1 MYYRENFSS
10 FAVTES
16 QMGNASTV
24 SSNMR
29 EATNEAR
36 ETARDMG
43 RAAGAASG
51 DLQKDLQMLRDDFS
65 RLAQQ
70 VADILA
76 NRGSAAWQRARTGVD
91 GVMSDAQDKSREA
104 VDAMREVSDKFVE
117 TVDESIKNR
126 PYTTLA
132 IAVGLGFL
140 FGATWRR

>member
-1 MYYRENFSS
+1 
-10 FAVTES
+10 
-16 QMGNASTV
+16 MGNASNV

-29 EATNEAR
+29 DATGEAR
-36 ETARDMG
+36 EGVRDMG

-51 DLQKDLQMLRDDFS
+51 DLQKDLQMLRDDFG

-70 VADILA
+70 VADIVA
-76 NRGSAAWQRARTGVD
+76 NRGNAAWQRARSGVD
-91 GVMSDAQDKSREA
+91 GAMSDAQDKGQQA
-104 VDAMREVSDKFVE
+104 VDAMREISDKFVE

-140 FGATWRR
+140 FGSTWRR

>member
-1 MYYRENFSS
+1 
-10 FAVTES
+10 
-16 QMGNASTV
+16 MGNASTV

-29 EATNEAR
+29 DATNEVR
-36 ETARDMG
+36 EGARDMG
-43 RAAGAASG
+43 RAASAASG

-70 VADILA
+70 MADIVA
-76 NRGSAAWQRARTGVD
+76 NRGSTAWQRARSGVD

-117 TVDESIKNR
+117 AVDESIKNR

-132 IAVGLGFL
+132 MAIGLGFL